1 MTNKDYHAHS
11 AISKSDIDLFLQS
24 PKKFALKKAGKLAS
38 DDSPAL
44 LLGSAVHKLIL
55 EPNDFESEFIVEP
68 RIDKR
73 SKEGKAAYSDFLELA
88 FGKSILSPML
98 YEQARAMAKAVLANK
113 TAQKFITEGFAEK
126 SFFSTYQGAE
136 IKCRPDYYNQKLGLV
151 VDIKTSAN
159 ASEFGKSIGNF
170 NYHIQQAL
178 YSDIL
183 MANGLSV
190 NGFVFVVVEKTA
202 PYMVGFFTLSE
213 KAVEFGRECYQ
224 NALDKIIALKAQK
237 LEFPDFAGLS
247 IDENGQIN
255 QKIIQEIDLPAWV
268 YSKGA

>member
-1 MTNKDYHAHS
+1 MEKWEIFNDNFQNYKSRHLPKAHFVI
-11 AISKSDIDLFLQS
+11 ADI
-24 PKKFALKKAGKLAS
+24 PYN
-38 DDSPAL
+38 
-44 LLGSAVHKLIL
+44 LG
-55 EPNDFESEFIVEP
+55 
-68 RIDKR
+68 
-73 SKEGKAAYSDFLELA
+73 
-88 FGKSILSPML
+88 
-98 YEQARAMAKAVLANK
+98 
-113 TAQKFITEGFAEK
+113 
-126 SFFSTYQGAE
+126 
-136 IKCRPDYYNQKLGLV
+136 
-151 VDIKTSAN
+151 AN

-183 MANGLSV
+183 MANGLAV
-190 NGFVFVVVEKTA
+190 NGFVFVVVEKTP

-224 NALDKIIALKAQK
+224 NALDKIIALKAQN